1 MLLMFIF
8 LISQFGVAGIVHP
21 TSFAMAKTKADTKN
35 TAKSPKTKSKAKVK
49 SEPKKPVAPR
59 KRKADSNSNPFD
71 LPPDV
76 GQASIMKFTQNQK
89 TQPSAVSPPND
100 APVDHQVHVTDAK
113 DIAVEHD
120 PQDGHMDLDK
130 TVIPEV
136 YLNLSR
142 GPHINLSEIVVTTR
156 EKTTGPVSVWRPIL
170 GDFVRCLSE
179 DEVNLLVTQCK
190 NHPQLDEH
198 VKTILATCG
207 ITGEEWTFA
216 GPEGDVLEDVEEM
229 IVWLVSEEHSNRVK
243 STPMT
248 ESTPMED
255 VLTADNA
262 TTANTAS
269 PEAGQF
275 VGTKSIVT
283 QLYILCCKN

>member
-1 MLLMFIF
+1 M
-8 LISQFGVAGIVHP
+8 
-21 TSFAMAKTKADTKN
+21 
-35 TAKSPKTKSKAKVK
+35 
-49 SEPKKPVAPR
+49 
-59 KRKADSNSNPFD
+59 
-71 LPPDV
+71 
-76 GQASIMKFTQNQK
+76 
-89 TQPSAVSPPND
+89 
-100 APVDHQVHVTDAK
+100 
-113 DIAVEHD
+113 
-120 PQDGHMDLDK
+120 
-130 TVIPEV
+130 
-136 YLNLSR
+136 
-142 GPHINLSEIVVTTR
+142 
-156 EKTTGPVSVWRPIL
+156 
-170 GDFVRCLSE
+170 RCLSE

-216 GPEGDVLEDVEEM
+216 DPEGDVLEDVEEM